1 MPGLAPPVKESEI
14 VMRVCLLRGR
24 GAIEN
29 GLKVD
34 FRVGEAARFHLRHT
48 SVVSRFDE
56 RAIET
61 KRVRERPQGA
71 RVLLLEKQREA
82 ECIRNVRI
90 PGRARAR
97 PYEGLNGLIGAAFT
111 QHREPAP
118 VVDEV
123 RKDRVLLWG

>member
-48 SVVSRFDE
+48 PVVSRFDE
-56 RAIET
+56 RAVET
-61 KRVRERPQGA
+61 KRVRERPQRA
-71 RVLLLEKQREA
+71 RVVLLEKQREA
-82 ECIRNVRI
+82 ESIRNVRI

-97 PYEGLNGLIGAAFT
+97 PYEELNGLVHAAFAK
-111 QHREPAP
+111 HPKSGA
-118 VVDEV
+118 VVDEIG
-123 RKDRVLLWG
+123 KDRVLLW